1 MGDFFQT
8 FVAFPE
14 KLDIT
19 CRIGGGGGE
28 RGGGGE
34 APLAPLRPC
43 SAVPAHCVSVQNVIR
58 IFGVELGLCTTRGNE
73 IMISKGHIS
82 CCWLFVHYIHTYIRM
97 YSASVFATIACEI
110 VKI

>member
-1 MGDFFQT
+1 MELS
-8 FVAFPE
+8 AE
-14 KLDIT
+14 S
-19 CRIGGGGGE
+19 GG
-28 RGGGGE
+28 RGGGGPPGTTT
-34 APLAPLRPC
+34 ALHT
-43 SAVPAHCVSVQNVIR
+43 AVPAHCVSVQNVIR

>member
-1 MGDFFQT
+1 M
-8 FVAFPE
+8 E
-14 KLDIT
+14 IKLYLQNL
-19 CRIGGGGGE
+19 RW
-28 RGGGGE
+28 GGGE

-97 YSASVFATIACEI
+97 YSASVFATTIY
-110 VKI
+110 V